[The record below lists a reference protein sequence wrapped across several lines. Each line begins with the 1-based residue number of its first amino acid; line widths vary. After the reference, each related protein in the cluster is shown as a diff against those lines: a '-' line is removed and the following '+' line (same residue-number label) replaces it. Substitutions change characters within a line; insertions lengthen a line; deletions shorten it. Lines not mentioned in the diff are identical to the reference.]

1 MSTPA
6 RKAQLI
12 NELREQR
19 DALSR
24 ALERLSANDAT
35 QPIFRREREQASVC
49 DELVRLGEAEVT
61 YRGWIQRA
69 RGARAVDLRA
79 EPPLAVA
86 LDLGVP
92 PAHALS
98 DIMDVLTSE
107 RRASL
112 ALIRDLEPADFL
124 RTVRIA
130 GATLSVDDL
139 VGSLVRHDRE
149 LTNAIV
155 RGDSSLLPRFH
166 ARARASGLERA

>member
-6 RKAQLI
+6 RKGQLI

-24 ALERLSANDAT
+24 ALERLSSSDAT
-35 QPIFRREREQASVC
+35 QPIFRREREEASVC
-49 DELVRLGEAEVT
+49 DELIRLGDAEVT
-61 YRGWIQRA
+61 YRAWIERA

-79 EPPLAVA
+79 EPPLTVD

-98 DIMDVLTSE
+98 DIIDLLTLE
-107 RRASL
+107 RRVSL
-112 ALIRDLEPADFL
+112 ALIRDLEPTDFL
-124 RTVRIA
+124 RTVQIV

-155 RGDSSLLPRFH
+155 RRDSTLLPRFH
-166 ARARASGLERA
+166 ARVRASGLERA